1 MQVTRAFTWL
11 VVGLLVLMLV
21 GTLILG
27 AAG

>member
-1 MQVTRAFTWL
+1 MRIFRAFTWV

>member
-1 MQVTRAFTWL
+1 MQITRVFTWL
-11 VVGLLVLMLV
+11 LVGLLVLMLV